1 MNETDIRAFWETS
14 GVYLADPSPVREENF
29 VVDTPP
35 PTASGALH
43 IGHVLSFTHT
53 DLAARYQRMRGKRV
67 YYPMGWDD
75 NGLPTERRV
84 QNVYGV
90 RPDTSVAYDPDL
102 KLEFGR
108 GSRPGEPVIAISRQN
123 FIELCHSVLKE
134 DEQAFKAL
142 FERLA
147 LSVDW
152 NITYSTIDDHCRRL
166 SQLSFLRLVRRG
178 EAELRLAPTMWDV
191 DFQTAVAQ
199 AEVEDRMRN
208 GAYHRVR
215 FGVEG
220 GGDFVIATTRP
231 ELLGACI
238 AVIAHPGDRR
248 YAQLVGRRAVTP
260 LYGAPVPILAHETAE
275 PDKGTGIMMVCTFG
289 DAADVDR
296 WRELGVEPRT
306 IIGRDGRIQPAPW
319 GQAPWE
325 TTRPEEARRT
335 HDALVGLPVE
345 GARKRIAELLDQAGA
360 VDGPPERTQHSVK
373 FYEKGDRPLE
383 YVTSRQWFIRVL
395 PHKEALLRQGRAI
408 RWHPDTMRKRYENW
422 VEGLSYDWPV
432 SRQRPFGVPIPVWYA
447 VGDDGAVDYDR
458 LLLPDDA
465 DLPVDPSGDVP
476 PGFGADQR
484 DRPGGFSGDPDVFD
498 TWATSSL
505 TPRITTGWPDDPDR
519 QRMLYPTDLRP
530 NAHDIIRTW
539 DFYTILRSLLEDGS
553 IPWYHAAISGFV
565 LDPDRKK
572 MSKSKGN
579 VVVPTAPLEQYGS
592 DAVRYWSASARLG
605 IDAAADPNVFKEG
618 KRLVTKIRNAA
629 RFVLSFEATSD
640 PARRPLDQ
648 ALLARLG
655 AVVEQATRAWEDW
668 DHAAGLAAV
677 EHWFWADFCDNY
689 LELVKERAYAGD
701 GGAIATLRTGLDVVL
716 RLFAPVLPY
725 VAEEV
730 WLSRRGEGS
739 PAPSAADS
747 VHRAPWPRPDE
758 LPDAR
763 DDGGFDLAV
772 LVLKE
777 IRKAKS
783 EARVSRR
790 LPVERL
796 TVRGPRAK
804 LDLLAGCLDEVVDAG
819 NVQEREL
826 VADEGL
832 AELEV
837 SCRLAT
843 PA

>member
-1 MNETDIRAFWETS
+1 MNESDIRAFWETA
-14 GVYLADPSPVREENF
+14 GVYRADPSPVREENF

-35 PTASGALH
+35 PTASGSLH
-43 IGHVLSFTHT
+43 IGHVFSFTHT
-53 DLAARYQRMRGKRV
+53 DLMARFQRMRGKRV

-90 RPDTSVAYDPDL
+90 RPDLSIPYDPDL

-108 GSRPGEPVIAISRQN
+108 GSKPDQPVIPIARQN

-134 DEQAFKAL
+134 DEQAFKTL

-152 NITYSTIDDHCRRL
+152 NITYATIDDHSRRL

-178 EAELRLAPTMWDV
+178 EAELRLATTMWDV

-199 AEVEDRMRN
+199 AEVEDRSRN
-208 GAYHRVR
+208 AAYHRVR

-238 AVIAHPGDRR
+238 AVIAHPDDAR
-248 YAQLVGRRAVTP
+248 YAPLVGRRAITP
-260 LYGAPVPILAHETAE
+260 LYGAPVPILAHQAAE

-306 IIGRDGRIQPAPW
+306 IIGRDGRIQPAAWGSPPW
-319 GQAPWE
+319 D

-345 GARKRIAELLDQAGA
+345 VARKRVVELLDQAGA

-395 PHKEALLRQGRAI
+395 PHREALLRQGRAI

-447 VGDDGAVDYDR
+447 VGDDGTVDYER
-458 LLLPDDA
+458 LILPDDA
-465 DLPVDPSGDVP
+465 DLPVDPSIDVP
-476 PGFGADQR
+476 PGFGEDQR
-484 DRPGGFSGDPDVFD
+484 GRPGGFSGDPDVFD

-505 TPRITTGWPDDPDR
+505 TPRITTGWPDDPALQAR
-519 QRMLYPTDLRP
+519 LYPTDLRP

-579 VVVPTAPLEQYGS
+579 VVVPTAPLEQYGP

-640 PARRPLDQ
+640 AARRPLDQ

-668 DHAAGLAAV
+668 DHAAGLAVV

-701 GGAIATLRTGLDVVL
+701 GGAIGTLRTGLDVVL

-725 VAEEV
+725 VTEEV
-730 WLSRRGEGS
+730 WLSRRGEGA
-739 PAPSAADS
+739 PAPAAADS
-747 VHRAPWPRPDE
+747 IHRAAWPSPGE
-758 LPDAR
+758 LPAAR

-777 IRKAKS
+777 VRKAKS
-783 EARVSRR
+783 EARVARR
-790 LPVERL
+790 LPVELL
-796 TVRGPRAK
+796 TVRGPQAK

-819 NVQEREL
+819 NVQAHEL
-826 VADEGL
+826 VADDGL
-832 AELEV
+832 TDLEV
-837 SCRLAT
+837 ACRLA
-843 PA
+843 AAG